1 MGAFA
6 LSSDTA
12 VRTLVNSARGWWL
25 DKNLVKLARRTAF
38 KETNEDEFD
47 QAVAFCREKNLS
59 PMSGQLYAFVFSK
72 DDAKKRNMVIV
83 TSIMGYRAIANRS
96 GDYMPGP
103 AKAFFAP
110 KAKHPLLNPRGLVR
124 AEAGA
129 DRFIRGGWKNVTEE
143 ALWESFAPIIKSGR
157 G

>member
-1 MGAFA
+1 
-6 LSSDTA
+6 
-12 VRTLVNSARGWWL
+12 LVNSARGWWL
-25 DKNLVKLARRTAF
+25 DKTLVKLARRTAF